1 MGDADQG
8 SRKRGGVLTAYLLYI
23 GFSNGWNAYRAFAIY
38 HDLVSHRAP
47 NPPHWPF
54 LLLGILSAIA
64 AIAVVGIWFWRRWG
78 LWVYLTCWAIAFG
91 LNAFLGVP
99 FWSYVLLLSNVALLY
114 ALLRPRRE
122 SFR

>member
-1 MGDADQG
+1 MTSEQFYTSMDKQERRLYLQQVLTDQG
-8 SRKRGGVLTAYLLYI
+8 
-23 GFSNGWNAYRAFAIY
+23 F
-38 HDLVSHRAP
+38 D
-47 NPPHWPF
+47 
-54 LLLGILSAIA
+54 AIA
-64 AIAVVGIWFWRRWG
+64 AIAVVGIWFWRTWG